1 MTPLVQEEEQLSKL
15 QKSVVSWLYKH
26 VPTKKTK
33 FAHQHVVSYFSAA
46 KALDAL
52 MKVQIDRLLTLIR
65 SLKNATWIKRKDFQ

>member
-1 MTPLVQEEEQLSKL
+1 MQEEEQLSKL

-52 MKVQIDRLLTLIR
+52 MKVQID
-65 SLKNATWIKRKDFQ
+65 